1 MVSRSMRSFVTS
13 SRTVDMDQW
22 SVVASPS
29 GPSAL
34 VFLSL
39 SQILPDKTLKWMK
52 FVHFTHKWK
61 CRSPRELFVCLFFNW
76 AFALILFRW
85 LKFNL
90 LKLFLSTIH
99 SNLLKGKI
107 CLSREN
113 WTWVY
118 RWYTL
123 SLAYSPSKKV
133 NFVLH
138 AVPIQ
143 SEFMVQITFQGA
155 SIKNCNGKGV
165 SGKMAAA
172 IGDIQDAIEL
182 LS

>member
-13 SRTVDMDQW
+13 SRTVDMDQR

-52 FVHFTHKWK
+52 FIHFTHKWK
-61 CRSPRELFVCLFFNW
+61 CRGLESCLFFNW
-76 AFALILFRW
+76 AFALILFHW
-85 LKFNL
+85 LKFNQL
-90 LKLFLSTIH
+90 TLFLSTIH
-99 SNLLKGKI
+99 SNLWKGKV

-123 SLAYSPSKKV
+123 SLAYSPPTKV
-133 NFVLH
+133 IFILH
-138 AVPIQ
+138 AVPIP

-172 IGDIQDAIEL
+172 IGDVQDAIEL